1 MIGLNKK
8 HKKRKTIMIT
18 IYECENCDYKTENP
32 PQDCVCPYCGGKLE
46 LTKTNVHLPSQTKDE
61 EELSF

>member
-1 MIGLNKK
+1 
-8 HKKRKTIMIT
+8 MIT
-18 IYECENCDYKTENP
+18 IYECENCDYTTEKP
-32 PQDCVCPYCGGKLE
+32 PYDCVCPYCGGKLE